1 MGFACGHVFH
11 LSHLNDDASTD
22 APLDHDGA
30 DSDRASLTTVED
42 PSFSTAV
49 ARTVG
54 PKVITARLIRDR
66 IGQGCRICSLAK
78 QVEQASA

>member
-11 LSHLNDDASTD
+11 LSHLNDDASPD
-22 APLDHDGA
+22 AAVDHDDA
-30 DSDRASLTTVED
+30 SDRASLTTVED
-42 PSFSTAV
+42 PSYSSAA